1 MERNRWMYAEPESV
15 GIRSEWILDFLH
27 RMEAEGAELH
37 GIVIIKDHRVILEA
51 YASPYSR
58 EIPHIMHSFTKC
70 LTNTAVG
77 LAYSRG
83 LLRLE
88 DPILHY
94 FPEYE
99 SRANAFLKKLTI
111 RDLLDMR
118 SGQVRPIGGNEWR
131 PLETSW
137 IDAYFQVEWDKA
149 PGSKFMYSSG
159 NSYILSAI
167 VQKVSGMSCDLYLKE
182 NMTNQMGC
190 GDFTWMKS
198 PEGICS
204 GGNGAMLCVEDMAAI
219 GQVYLDRGLWNG
231 KRLLCEEWVDLA
243 LGKKKPTPREKGEP
257 EYNFHWRHS
266 EKGILVSRGMFGQV
280 CCLIPELNMTAAF
293 TAADKKY
300 AGDRLFQE
308 CIVYPALAVEKKAE
322 ADAVNDGGKVARI
335 LRLYASRMTLEGKP
349 EHAIRPK
356 PFQRRYRAEAPVDTI
371 TEAAIEVTDQ
381 ELLFSI
387 RDERGIHTVR
397 HGLNTWKHGVTS
409 MTGRYLHHQYEF
421 ASMKI
426 SAQASWMDK
435 DHLLLEWRYPEMAF
449 FDTVQIAFS
458 GDGRICMKRQVNM
471 NSEDTE
477 RPQMWFF
484 QLDAKESSGV
494 GNGIEW

>member
-1 MERNRWMYAEPESV
+1 
-15 GIRSEWILDFLH
+15 
-27 RMEAEGAELH
+27 
-37 GIVIIKDHRVILEA
+37 
-51 YASPYSR
+51 
-58 EIPHIMHSFTKC
+58 
-70 LTNTAVG
+70 
-77 LAYSRG
+77 
-83 LLRLE
+83 
-88 DPILHY
+88 
-94 FPEYE
+94 
-99 SRANAFLKKLTI
+99 
-111 RDLLDMR
+111 
-118 SGQVRPIGGNEWR
+118 
-131 PLETSW
+131 
-137 IDAYFQVEWDKA
+137 
-149 PGSKFMYSSG
+149 MYSSG

-266 EKGILVSRGMFGQV
+266 EKGIWVSRGMFGQV

-300 AGDRLFQE
+300 AGGRLFQE

-356 PFQRRYRAEAPVDTI
+356 PFLRRYRAEALVDTI

-458 GDGRICMKRQVNM
+458 GDGQNMYEASGQYEFGGYGAPADVVFPAGCKGIIWCRKWHRMVTVVPFSSERMVMPDASPKYSLILRQTFARPIRFWRRLRSLSSSVLSIM
-471 NSEDTE
+471 RFSSE
-477 RPQMWFF
+477 
-484 QLDAKESSGV
+484 S
-494 GNGIEW
+494 